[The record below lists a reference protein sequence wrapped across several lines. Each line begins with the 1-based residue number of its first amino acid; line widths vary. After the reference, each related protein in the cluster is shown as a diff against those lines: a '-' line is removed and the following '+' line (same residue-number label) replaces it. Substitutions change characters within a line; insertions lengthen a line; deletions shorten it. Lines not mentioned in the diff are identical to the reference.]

1 VSNAV
6 ENTPSLEGFNEI
18 TRLEMALADTRLRLQ
33 NAVSQDVH
41 EEDRMTLRSQVG
53 LLLEK
58 ISQLKAIG
66 RFRR

>member
-1 VSNAV
+1 MSNAV